1 MFWSRISEK
10 RRGSRKDIAGSKSPT
25 EGSKENVDANGL
37 KRKFMFMRSLYL
49 TQVYQLLVSHLALA
63 GCQWHS
69 AVTVTWSVKLNC
81 LISLILHKLATV
93 FTNLNSNSGVRLRAS
108 DVAKI
113 KLMSKDDPQLIHVIL
128 GEEILGMYCS
138 LRCVGYVGGCLK
150 EWINVYVYL
159 RILSLGLQF
168 LIAWFLRRL
177 PLLLIWPLSNISYIS
192 FYYATSTSLELSSPG
207 HWNHSQFSQWS
218 HYACFCDNSWLRA
231 DFVVWEETYSVS
243 RIYLT
248 SHRTFEVQRLSL
260 DAKLT

>member
-1 MFWSRISEK
+1 
-10 RRGSRKDIAGSKSPT
+10 
-25 EGSKENVDANGL
+25 
-37 KRKFMFMRSLYL
+37 
-49 TQVYQLLVSHLALA
+49 
-63 GCQWHS
+63 
-69 AVTVTWSVKLNC
+69 
-81 LISLILHKLATV
+81 
-93 FTNLNSNSGVRLRAS
+93 
-108 DVAKI
+108 
-113 KLMSKDDPQLIHVIL
+113 
-128 GEEILGMYCS
+128 MYCS

-243 RIYLT
+243 WIYLT

-260 DAKLT
+260 DAKLIWPLQLKLWCLFDNGRGYRPGLTDVRRLEENWHYWTSFWFFTNRLVFSSPMFSIWRYNVAQGWVLCLCTLATKCREQARKACCSAPSGKRPQLPGSIRSRPLCIRDPM